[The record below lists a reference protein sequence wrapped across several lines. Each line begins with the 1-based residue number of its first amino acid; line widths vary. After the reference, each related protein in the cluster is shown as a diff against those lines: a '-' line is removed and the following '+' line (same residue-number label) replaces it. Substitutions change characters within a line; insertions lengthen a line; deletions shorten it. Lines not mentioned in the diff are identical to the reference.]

1 MYRETRALL
10 VFIQL
15 VLDQRYFI
23 LHIILHICEAKQT
36 AYYCTDYFLLYTVF
50 YTVYTP
56 FSDSKFQA
64 TPETFSPDW
73 PDLCSQVIAYVN
85 QGAIK
90 IVFGGFT

>member
-1 MYRETRALL
+1 MK
-10 VFIQL
+10 QNK
-15 VLDQRYFI
+15 
-23 LHIILHICEAKQT
+23 LHITVQT
-36 AYYCTDYFLLYTVF
+36 ISYYTQYFTLYT
-50 YTVYTP
+50 TP

-73 PDLCSQVIAYVN
+73 PDLCSHVIAYVN